1 MADPT
6 IEKDVDLSTDRDVS
20 RGVERSSYTGSDDKT
35 KSFGSTTNLDNKVD
49 VGEAEHAAAGLA
61 KFGSTSDDLVRLAQL
76 QYLSQQGE
84 LFDRRT
90 RREDELATIRQRQLS
105 NSADYDQQTREL
117 YTSHAKS
124 RNSQD
129 VRHQDVA
136 ADRVWNV
143 DEQGYQ
149 VAKVLEGLGVDHRAV
164 FAIMLDAL
172 AKSVKG

>member
-1 MADPT
+1 MADT
-6 IEKDVDLSTDRDVS
+6 LEKDVDLSTDRDVS
-20 RGVERSSYTGSDDKT
+20 RGVERSSYTGSDDKS

-61 KFGSTSDDLVRLAQL
+61 KFGSTSDDVVRAAQL
-76 QYLSQQGE
+76 QYLRHAE
-84 LFDRRT
+84 EMFDRRT
-90 RREDELATIRQRQLS
+90 RREDELAVIRQRQLS
-105 NSADYDQQTREL
+105 QAADYDQQTREL

-136 ADRVWNV
+136 SDRIWNV

-149 VAKVLEGLGVDHRAV
+149 VAKILEGLGVDNRAV
-164 FAIMLDAL
+164 FAVMLDTL
-172 AKSVKG
+172 SKMVDKG